1 MDPHLHLVRAPSLPA
16 MQPGDVAASGP
27 EMPRAAAAAIGA
39 EAPCERGA
47 AVCRRQSASIGI
59 GRWSR
64 TADAVRT
71 LDDVR
76 RTLERDPEAARA
88 AAVRLVRLLTPP
100 VTGEPRCARGG
111 LAPWQQRA
119 VGRYMRQ
126 RLERPLRVKELA
138 DLATLSVSHFCRA
151 FRKSFGTT
159 PRLHLIRLRVERAQ
173 QLMLTTSDPLSQVAL
188 ACGMADQA
196 HLSKLFRRTVGE
208 TPSAWR
214 RRNRIG
220 GGAQARGGPRRLG
233 RICKLEPAKPSLGTP
248 PNSS

>member
-1 MDPHLHLVRAPSLPA
+1 MDPHLHLFRAPSLPA

-27 EMPRAAAAAIGA
+27 EMPRAPAAAIGA

-47 AVCRRQSASIGI
+47 AVCRRHSTSIGI
-59 GRWSR
+59 RRWSR
-64 TADAVRT
+64 AADAVRT

-100 VTGEPRCARGG
+100 ANGEPPCARGG

-126 RLERPLRVKELA
+126 RLERPFRVKELA

-173 QLMLTTSDPLSQVAL
+173 QLMLTTSDPLSQIAL

-214 RRNRIG
+214 RRNRIR
-220 GGAQARGGPRRLG
+220 GGAQARGGLRRLG
-233 RICKLEPAKPSLGTP
+233 VSANSNQRSLP
-248 PNSS
+248 LVF

>member
-1 MDPHLHLVRAPSLPA
+1 
-16 MQPGDVAASGP
+16 MQPGDVAASDA

-47 AVCRRQSASIGI
+47 AVCRRHSKSIGI
-59 GRWSR
+59 RRWSR
-64 TADAVRT
+64 ATDAVRT

-100 VTGEPRCARGG
+100 ANGEPPCARGG

-138 DLATLSVSHFCRA
+138 GLATLSVSHFCRT

-173 QLMLTTSDPLSQVAL
+173 QLMLTTSDPLSQIAL

-196 HLSKLFRRTVGE
+196 HLSKVFRRTVGE
-208 TPSAWR
+208 TPSGWR

-220 GGAQARGGPRRLG
+220 G
-233 RICKLEPAKPSLGTP
+233 
-248 PNSS
+248 